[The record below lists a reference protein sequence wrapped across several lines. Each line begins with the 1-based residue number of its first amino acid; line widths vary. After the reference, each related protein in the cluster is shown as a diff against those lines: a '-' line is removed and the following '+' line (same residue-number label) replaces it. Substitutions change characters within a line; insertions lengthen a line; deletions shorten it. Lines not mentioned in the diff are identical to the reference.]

1 MGNKNGRL
9 EIIQNTVNN
18 RKYVD
23 DNELDKKSDELAQY
37 IFKKFD
43 KNLDGEIVEQEFIE
57 NSKEDRLLLDYF
69 KLLSDGFSEIEKMN
83 ASDKDHQMLCN
94 INLIKQ
100 HLDHVMCNYQHVLQQ
115 QFKTLECGTGVI
127 QRDSV
132 GEEDPAGLRMSKYN
146 TPLGA
151 FGT

>member
-1 MGNKNGRL
+1 
-9 EIIQNTVNN
+9 
-18 RKYVD
+18 VD
-23 DNELDKKSDELAQY
+23 EKELDKKSDELAQY

-43 KNLDGEIVEQEFIE
+43 KNLDGEIVEQEFID

-94 INLIKQ
+94 INLVKQ
-100 HLDHVMCNYQHVLQQ
+100 HLEHVMSNYQHVLEQQ
-115 QFKTLECGTGVI
+115 GIKMIQCGTGVI
-127 QRDSV
+127 NRDSV
-132 GEEDPAGLRMSKYN
+132 GAKDVTDLHMSKYN
-146 TPLGA
+146 TPLAA